1 MDEVSR
7 VKDEAIQDLTRGGV
21 SKAAWRSCMRLLD
34 PLTLNM
40 PGTSVAVGGTKGL
53 NRKQWVAHEIRTDRV
68 P

>member
-21 SKAAWRSCMRLLD
+21 SKAAWRSRMRLSD
-34 PLTLNM
+34 PLTLNI
-40 PGTSVAVGGTKGL
+40 PGTSVAVGETKEL
-53 NRKQWVAHEIRTDRV
+53 SMKHWTAHETRTDRF